1 MVWWDH
7 HAGTALVNPAAAH
20 LLDLPPGEVPAG
32 DFVAALKRLEGRARH
47 GEKAP
52 AIGSSLFDDPHT
64 DVDVT
69 VRCAQARLHVSSY
82 AARHGGF
89 DGSVWAIDEVS
100 AAPEADSTS
109 KTAQALLRATTDGML
124 DPQML
129 LGAVRD
135 PDGRVVDL
143 VIRSINRAACS
154 FIREREENLLGRS
167 AAAVLPSQD
176 SPGLMGRVVECL
188 EDGQPVIL
196 DDFRY
201 LSPGAEDL
209 RRYDIRVTR
218 ADVDL
223 IVFTWRDVTERYNFV
238 QRITASEQR
247 YRMLTENAGD
257 VVAHFRDG
265 RVAWA
270 SPSVE
275 AMLGA
280 PPEHWLGRSVLE
292 FVPAEDV
299 SINLVRLASLAEGGT
314 VAERLRVTGADGV
327 THWVNLHAK
336 PFYDADGRQDG
347 AAVTLHLVDEEV
359 AAEQALEEARRQRAR
374 ADERL
379 RRAMDHAAI
388 GMSLFSADG
397 RVEQVND
404 AMCRFFGYDAET
416 LKQKTWQE
424 VTGPQYVK
432 ETETKV
438 IEILHGRIDSFRMI
452 TQYVHADGHLI
463 WADQSVGCIR
473 DEHGRVENFISQITD
488 VTLVERG
495 VRERLSFEEFLAHAM
510 KDGRLLAYAQPIVD
524 AHTGQ
529 VVEEELLVRI
539 IGPDGQVM
547 VPADFLPQ
555 ARRFAMMAPIDRFM
569 VARGIELARAGR
581 RVAVNLSA
589 DSINDAATITAIVA
603 ELRQAGEA
611 APRVSFEITE
621 TAALASRDVAE
632 RFSAEMRSLGCRLAL
647 DDFGTGFGSFTEL
660 RGMTLHKLKIDR
672 SFVSGLLHNNSDEA
686 VVKAMVG
693 TAREFGLLTTAEGVE
708 DSATRAR
715 LVDLGVDQLQGY
727 LIGLPAPVT
736 TGGAPNT

>member
-1 MVWWDH
+1 MNRRGASSDDGAALAGE
-7 HAGTALVNPAAAH
+7 HATLAVLRASADA
-20 LLDLPPGEVPAG
+20 LLDPCVL
-32 DFVAALKRLEGRARH
+32 LE
-47 GEKAP
+47 
-52 AIGSSLFDDPHT
+52 
-64 DVDVT
+64 
-69 VRCAQARLHVSSY
+69 
-82 AARHGGF
+82 
-89 DGSVWAIDEVS
+89 
-100 AAPEADSTS
+100 
-109 KTAQALLRATTDGML
+109 
-124 DPQML
+124 
-129 LGAVRD
+129 AVRD
-135 PDGRVVDL
+135 STGRIVDFCYGQ
-143 VIRSINRAACS
+143 VNRAACDQFGLS
-154 FIREREENLLGRS
+154 RAALVGRG
-167 AAAVLPSQD
+167 VVEI
-176 SPGLMGRVVECL
+176 SPGEKALLPGYIRCLQTGEPLVVNDFCY
-188 EDGQPVIL
+188 DGEIRTA
-196 DDFRY
+196 DRRD
-201 LSPGAEDL
+201 DL
-209 RRYDIRVTR
+209 RATR
-218 ADVDL
+218 ATSTS
-223 IVFTWRDVTERYNFV
+223 IVLTWRDVTERYNFV

-299 SINLVRLASLAEGGT
+299 SINLVRLARLAEGGT

-347 AAVTLHLVDEEV
+347 EAVTLHLVDEEV
-359 AAEQALEEARRQRAR
+359 AAEQALEEARRQRAK

-388 GMSLFSADG
+388 AMCLLTPEG
-397 RVEQVND
+397 RVEEVND
-404 AMCRFFGYDAET
+404 ALCQFFGYDAET

-424 VTGPQYVK
+424 VTGPEYLREN
-432 ETETKV
+432 ETNV
-438 IEILHGRIDSFRMI
+438 NDILHGRIDSYRMI
-452 TQYVHADGHLI
+452 KKYVHADGHLM
-463 WADQSVGCIR
+463 WGDLSVGCIR

-488 VTLVERG
+488 VTPVERG
-495 VRERLSFEEFLAHAM
+495 VRERLAFEEFLSRAM
-510 KDGRLLAYAQPIVD
+510 EDGRLLAYAQPIVD

-547 VPADFLPQ
+547 VPAEFLPQ

-581 RVAVNLSA
+581 HVAVNLSA
-589 DSINDAATITAIVA
+589 DSINDAATITAIVE

-621 TAALASRDVAE
+621 TTALASGDIAE
-632 RFSAEMRSLGCRLAL
+632 RFSSEMRSLGCRLAL

-660 RGMTLHKLKIDR
+660 RGMALHKLKIDR
-672 SFVSGLLHNNSDEA
+672 SFVSGMLRDNQDEA
-686 VVKAMVG
+686 VVKAIVS
-693 TAREFGLLTTAEGVE
+693 TAREFRLLTTAEGVE
-708 DSATRAR
+708 DAATRAR

-727 LIGLPAPVT
+727 LIGMPAPVT
-736 TGGAPNT
+736 TSGATNT